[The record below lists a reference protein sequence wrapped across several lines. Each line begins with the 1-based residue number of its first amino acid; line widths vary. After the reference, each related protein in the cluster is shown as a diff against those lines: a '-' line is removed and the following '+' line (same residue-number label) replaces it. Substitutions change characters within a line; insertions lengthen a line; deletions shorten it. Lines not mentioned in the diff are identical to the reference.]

1 MDLDKMLRDDR
12 CRGINEVLTFEPDL
26 DYSPDAGNGLL
37 SPISYMSCML
47 RGILRREIFFAP
59 PWFRNV
65 LITDASEHLCW
76 R

>member
-12 CRGINEVLTFEPDL
+12 CRGMNEVLTFEPDL

-47 RGILRREIFFAP
+47 RGILRREIFSRRRGFEM
-59 PWFRNV
+59 V
-65 LITDASEHLCW
+65 LITDASEHLC
-76 R
+76 RR